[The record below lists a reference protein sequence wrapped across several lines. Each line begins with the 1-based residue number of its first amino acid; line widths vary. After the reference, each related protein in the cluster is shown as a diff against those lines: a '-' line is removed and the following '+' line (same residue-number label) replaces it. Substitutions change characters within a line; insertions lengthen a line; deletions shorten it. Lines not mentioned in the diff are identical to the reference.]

1 MADRLSGIAAFVE
14 AAEAGSFARAAER
27 MNLSRS
33 AVGKSIARLE
43 ERLGTRLFHRT
54 TRSQSLTDDGQAF
67 YERCVR
73 ALAELE
79 AAESVLDDSR
89 RAPTGRLRI
98 SAPVLFG
105 RRCVAPIMLDILRRY
120 PQLGLE
126 MSFTDRRVD
135 LVEEGFDLVVRS
147 GELPDSAGLVARRI
161 GVQKLV
167 VCAAPAY
174 LAEHGRPRKLADLSG
189 HEVIVYGRA
198 GWSKAWNFLDAKGE
212 AHDLQWS
219 SRIRLDDLEA
229 IADATLAGEGLAWL
243 PGWLVAEHL
252 RSGALV
258 HVLENETSR
267 DVDVHAVWPQSRHLP
282 MRVRVVIDELVKRIP
297 EFMAF

>member
-89 RAPTGRLRI
+89 RAPTGRLRV
-98 SAPVLFG
+98 SAPVLLG
-105 RRCVAPIMLDILRRY
+105 RCCVTPIFLDILRRH
-120 PQLGLE
+120 PQLELE

-135 LVEEGFDLVVRS
+135 LVEEGFDLVVRT

-174 LAEHGRPRKLADLSG
+174 LSEHGRPRRLAELGG
-189 HEVIVYGRA
+189 HEVILYGRA
-198 GWSKAWNFLDAKGE
+198 GWSKAWNFLDAQGE
-212 AHDLQWS
+212 ARDLRWN
-219 SRIRLDDLEA
+219 SRIRLDDIEA
-229 IADATLAGEGLAWL
+229 IANAALAGEGLAWL
-243 PGWLVAEHL
+243 PGWLIAEHL

-258 HVLENETSR
+258 RVLESETSR
-267 DVDVHAVWPQSRHLP
+267 DFDVHAVWPQSRHLP
-282 MRVRVVIDELVKRIP
+282 MRVRIVIDELVRRIP
-297 EFMAF
+297 AFMAF

>member
-1 MADRLSGIAAFVE
+1 MADRLSGIGAFVE

-27 MNLSRS
+27 MSLSRS

-43 ERLGTRLFHRT
+43 ERLGTRLFYRT

-98 SAPVLFG
+98 SVPVLLG
-105 RRCVAPIMLDILRRY
+105 RRCVTPVVLDILRRY

-167 VCAAPAY
+167 VCASPSY
-174 LAEHGRPRKLADLSG
+174 LAERGRPQALAELSG

-212 AHDLQWS
+212 ARDLQFS
-219 SRIRLDDLEA
+219 SRIHLDDLEA
-229 IADATLAGEGLAWL
+229 ITDATLAGEGLAWL

-252 RSGALV
+252 RSGALER
-258 HVLENETSR
+258 VLENETSR
-267 DVDVHAVWPQSRHLP
+267 DFDVHVVWPQSRHLP
-282 MRVRVVIDELVKRIP
+282 MRVRVVIDELIRRIP
-297 EFMAF
+297 GFMAF

>member
-89 RAPTGRLRI
+89 RAPAGRLRI

-105 RRCVAPIMLDILRRY
+105 RRCVVPIVLDILRRY
-120 PQLGLE
+120 PQLELE

-174 LAEHGRPRKLADLSG
+174 LAERGRPQALADLGG

-212 AHDLQWS
+212 ARDLQWRG
-219 SRIRLDDLEA
+219 RIRLDDLEA

-243 PGWLVAEHL
+243 PGWLIAEHL

-258 HVLENETSR
+258 RILENEASR
-267 DVDVHAVWPQSRHLP
+267 DVDIHAVWPQSRHLP

-297 EFMAF
+297 TFMTL